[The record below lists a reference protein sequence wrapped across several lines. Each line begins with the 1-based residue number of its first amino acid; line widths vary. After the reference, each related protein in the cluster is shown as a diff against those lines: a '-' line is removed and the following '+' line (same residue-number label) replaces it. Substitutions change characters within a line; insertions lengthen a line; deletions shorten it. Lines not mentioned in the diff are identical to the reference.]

1 MRCKP
6 FTLGPASL
14 ILRISD
20 PLHPRKWN
28 KRKLIVKKSEKETA
42 DNRSE
47 PRTIPDLYRSVE
59 FSLSK
64 KDPVFQFRVRDISP
78 SGMGILVN
86 EGSKALKYLEA
97 GQVLLMKYNPENPG
111 GSPEQME
118 TEIKHITLVAEG
130 RYRGHYLVGLRI
142 KND

>member
-1 MRCKP
+1 M
-6 FTLGPASL
+6 
-14 ILRISD
+14 
-20 PLHPRKWN
+20 
-28 KRKLIVKKSEKETA
+28 KKSEKETA

>member
-1 MRCKP
+1 
-6 FTLGPASL
+6 
-14 ILRISD
+14 
-20 PLHPRKWN
+20 
-28 KRKLIVKKSEKETA
+28 VKKPEKETA
-42 DNRSE
+42 NNRSE
-47 PRTIPDLYRSVE
+47 PRTILDRYRSVE

-64 KDPVFQFRVRDISP
+64 KDPIFQFRVRDISP

-86 EGSKALKYLEA
+86 EGSKALKYLKV

-118 TEIKHITLVAEG
+118 TEIRHITLVADG

-142 KND
+142 KNDVQA